1 VFFLQL
7 IDKIKCVLEEAFLVV
22 AGFRWKSFS
31 IFILATNWTWQLE
44 AFPQSMSLHP
54 WKHHHHS
61 RVNQFWSTLMEK
73 ENQWF

>member
-1 VFFLQL
+1 MFFLQL

-54 WKHHHHS
+54 FCLV
-61 RVNQFWSTLMEK
+61 RVLETELGV
-73 ENQWF
+73 